1 MNTAILIK
9 RLCSRHCKHEV
20 FIIFLLTVI
29 IVFANIVLLPFESFY
44 TTTKQIDSAFGLDLT
59 RTVFFNPSGAL
70 QSEYFY
76 EGYAPNIHEA
86 IESVA
91 GTKAIIKT
99 KINTIFFEDGQSKY
113 NITGVIYSKE
123 AVDHIAVLNKYSSY
137 FRQPDRDQYI
147 PVLANSAAAKILPVG
162 STQQFIFG
170 NGEIEVTAKIVGI
183 YDEALIPAFSKYG
196 SFAELNAIVID
207 NDAQSTPYFLFEWP
221 DTDSLQWDYSSLII
235 PEEDVAVSEWMDSFS
250 LDIPNNWGSFLDLSQ
265 LIKSSWENT
274 LASQTGKLW
283 NFFLLTLV
291 AFFSYGGYLYLS
303 AYQGQTVL
311 SIYLILGATRR
322 KILSLFILKS
332 GMMCLVAILL
342 GWFLTPYVASFVF
355 YIETTHVIGMFG
367 TLCCTVLFC
376 FTIICSAIAG
386 FSQYKKAS
394 TIAIYKRGE

>member
-9 RLCSRHCKHEV
+9 RLCSRHCKNEI
-20 FIIFLLTVI
+20 FIILLLTVI

-44 TTTKQIDSAFGLDLT
+44 TTTKQIDSAFGLDST

-86 IESVA
+86 IESVT

-99 KINTIFFEDGQSKY
+99 KTSNIFFEDGQSKY

-123 AVDHIAVLNKYSSY
+123 AVDHITVLNKHSSY

-147 PVLANSAAAKILPVG
+147 PVLANSAAEKILPVG
-162 STQQFIFG
+162 STQQFIVG
-170 NGEIEVTAKIVGI
+170 NNEITFTGKIVGV
-183 YDEALIPAFSKYG
+183 YDEAFIPAFSVHG
-196 SFAELNAIVID
+196 SFAELQSIVID
-207 NDAQSTPYFLFEWP
+207 DAQSTPFLLFELP
-221 DTDSLQWDYSSLII
+221 DSASLQWDYSSLII
-235 PEEDVAVSEWMDSFS
+235 PAEDAAISEWMAN
-250 LDIPNNWGSFLDLSQ
+250 LNGEIPNNWGTFQEVSQ
-265 LIKSSWENT
+265 LIKEAWANT
-274 LASQTGKLW
+274 LDSQAGKLW

-303 AYQGQTVL
+303 AYQGQTLL

-322 KILSLFILKS
+322 KILSLFVLKS
-332 GMMCLVAILL
+332 GMMCLIVILL
-342 GWFLTPYVASFVF
+342 GWFLTPYIASAVF
-355 YIETTHVIGMFG
+355 YIETTHAVSLFG
-367 TLCCTVLFC
+367 TICCGILFC
-376 FTIICSAIAG
+376 FTIVCSAIAG
-386 FSQYKKAS
+386 FSQYQKAT